1 MIQIGDNDHPKK
13 CIGFAKDNLARI
25 AAVEIGAR
33 TETKLRIKMM
43 NNIIIGQ
50 K

>member
-25 AAVEIGAR
+25 AAVEIGAKNGNK
-33 TETKLRIKMM
+33 TEDEDDE
-43 NNIIIGQ
+43 
-50 K
+50 